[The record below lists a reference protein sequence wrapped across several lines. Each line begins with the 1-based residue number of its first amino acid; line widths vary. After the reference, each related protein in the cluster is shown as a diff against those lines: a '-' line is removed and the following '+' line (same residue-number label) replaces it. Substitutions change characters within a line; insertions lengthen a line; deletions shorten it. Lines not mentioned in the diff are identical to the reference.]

1 MKNSSVKSS
10 ARKYSVKRHINMHN
24 SSRSLKQQ
32 GYTML
37 EVLVAMSLGLVVLG
51 SAIGMQI
58 SHREAFSLTESK
70 LNMQTNAKFA
80 HEFIAASLRELGAVG
95 CRTVEGYYAGSQ
107 EAASSN
113 YEIAFN
119 NPDIAFANFKINQE
133 LLGYENAEGSSSW
146 SPGVSGDFSF
156 GADMLDGS
164 DALTIRGAIG
174 PTYRVDY
181 GDIDSDSVQLNM
193 SNISN
198 VQLKPN
204 HYAVLS
210 QCDKAEVF
218 KITGTEAQVNAGTI
232 FHGSGALGDDNAL
245 PAFEKDFTDTSSAE
259 LRRVAVTTY
268 YIAENDNGIPTLYRD
283 IDNVSDPLVEGVER
297 MQIEYGIN
305 TDPSSVNV
313 PDEYHDAQ
321 WVETQGVWGDVV
333 SVRLSFIMRSKTQL
347 YKQNVAKTYSLP
359 GAVTYNY
366 AANDRFARIVYTAT
380 VNLRNR
386 TTGVRL

>member
-1 MKNSSVKSS
+1 
-10 ARKYSVKRHINMHN
+10 
-24 SSRSLKQQ
+24 
-32 GYTML
+32 ML
-37 EVLVAMSLGLVVLG
+37 EVLVAMTLGLVVLG

-58 SHREAFSLTESK
+58 SHREAFALTESK
-70 LNMQTNAKFA
+70 LSMQSNAKFA

-95 CRTVEGYYAGSQ
+95 CRTVEGYYAGNQ
-107 EAASSN
+107 EADSSN

-119 NPDIAFANFKINQE
+119 NPDIAFANFKINEE

-146 SPGVSGDFSF
+146 SPVVSGDFSF

-181 GDIDSDSVQLNM
+181 TDIASDSVQLNL

-198 VQLKPN
+198 VQLKPSQ
-204 HYAVLS
+204 YAVLS

-218 KITGTEAQVNAGTI
+218 KITGTEAQINAGTI
-232 FHGSGALGDDNAL
+232 YHGAGSLGDDNAL
-245 PAFEKDFTDTSSAE
+245 PAFTKDFTDTSSAE

-268 YIAENDNGIPTLYRD
+268 YIANNDNGVPTLYRD

-305 TDPSSVNV
+305 TDVTTVNV

-321 WVETQGVWGDVV
+321 WVNNQGAWGDVV
-333 SVRLSFIMRSKTQL
+333 SVRLSFIMRSKNEL
-347 YKQNVAKTYSLP
+347 YEQDMAKTYSLP

-366 AANDRFARIVYTAT
+366 AVNDRYARIVYTAT

-386 TTGVRL
+386 TLGVRI